1 MARLSDL
8 VNVEINRNTINIQKA
23 SIPVIF
29 TMESFPYIEEAFG
42 KPYHEFQK
50 EMNDMLETGTVT
62 MGKNE
67 IRLMYIL
74 IYAMMRSGGT
84 ECTLEEVKG
93 SIPLND
99 LPGIFQS
106 VFEIFNNQDFQAE
119 DMEKLKKDEK
129 K

>member
-8 VNVEINRNTINIQKA
+8 VNVDINRNTIKIQKA
-23 SIPVIF
+23 EIPVIF
-29 TMESFPYIEEAFG
+29 TMESFPYLEEAYG

-50 EMNDMLETGTVT
+50 EMNDMLKTGTVT

-67 IRLMYIL
+67 TKLMYIL
-74 IYAMMRSGGT
+74 IYSMVRSGGT
-84 ECTLEEVKG
+84 ECTLNEIKG

-99 LPGIFQS
+99 LPDIFQS
-106 VFEIFNNQDFQAE
+106 VFEIFNNQDFQTE
-119 DMEKLKKDEK
+119 DMEKLKQEK

>member
-1 MARLSDL
+1 MARLSEL
-8 VNVEINRNTINIQKA
+8 VNVDINRNKIKIQKA
-23 SIPVIF
+23 EIPVVF
-29 TMESFPYIEEAFG
+29 TFESFPYLEEAFG

-50 EMNDMLETGTVT
+50 EMNDMLQTGTVT

-74 IYAMMRSGGT
+74 IYTMMRTGGT

-99 LPGIFQS
+99 LPGVFQS

-119 DMEKLKKDEK
+119 DMEKLKQEK

>member
-8 VNVEINRNTINIQKA
+8 VNVNINVNTIKIQKA
-23 SIPVIF
+23 KIPVVF
-29 TMESFPYIEEAFG
+29 TFESFPYLEEAFG

-62 MGKNE
+62 MGKKE

-74 IYAMMRSGGT
+74 IYTMMRTGGT

-99 LPGIFQS
+99 LPGVFQS

-119 DMEKLKKDEK
+119 DMEKLKKEK

>member
-1 MARLSDL
+1 MARLNDL
-8 VNVEINRNTINIQKA
+8 VNVEINRNTIKIQKA
-23 SIPVIF
+23 EIPVIF

-62 MGKNE
+62 MGKKE
-67 IRLMYIL
+67 IQLMYIL

-99 LPGIFQS
+99 LPDIFQS

-119 DMEKLKKDEK
+119 DMEKLKQDEK

>member
-8 VNVEINRNTINIQKA
+8 VNVDINRNTIKIQKA
-23 SIPVIF
+23 EIPVIF
-29 TMESFPYIEEAFG
+29 SMESFPYLEEAFG

-50 EMNDMLETGTVT
+50 EMNDMLKTGTVT
-62 MGKNE
+62 IGKNE

-74 IYAMMRSGGT
+74 IYTMMRSGGT
-84 ECTLEEVKG
+84 ECTIEEVKG

-99 LPGIFQS
+99 LPDVFKA

-119 DMEKLKKDEK
+119 DMEKLKLEK

>member
-8 VNVEINRNTINIQKA
+8 VNVDINRNTIKIQKA
-23 SIPVIF
+23 EIPVIF
-29 TMESFPYIEEAFG
+29 TMESFPYLEEAYG

-50 EMNDMLETGTVT
+50 EMNDMLKTGTVT

-67 IRLMYIL
+67 TRLMYIL
-74 IYAMMRSGGT
+74 IYSMVRSGGT
-84 ECTLEEVKG
+84 ECTLNEIKG

-99 LPGIFQS
+99 LPDIFQA
-106 VFEIFNNQDFQAE
+106 VFDIFNNQDFQAE
-119 DMEKLKKDEK
+119 DMEKLKQEK

>member
-1 MARLSDL
+1 MTRLSDL
-8 VNVEINRNTINIQKA
+8 VNVDINRNKIKIQKA
-23 SIPVIF
+23 EIPVVF
-29 TMESFPYIEEAFG
+29 TFESFPYLEEAFG

-50 EMNDMLETGTVT
+50 EMNDMLQTGTVT

-74 IYAMMRSGGT
+74 IYTMMRTGGT

-99 LPGIFQS
+99 LPGVFQS

-119 DMEKLKKDEK
+119 DMEKLKQEK